1 MASPEKST
9 KSAIWTW
16 LLVLIPMLIGGIV
29 LLFALA
35 YSGAFIRL
43 ENGPLEGTP
52 TPTPSLQLSEPVIDT
67 SAIVVSGNTVT
78 IRWEPVEGADR
89 YILSYGWYETSYNL
103 GYTSRLKYT
112 VDTHYTVQDLVAGVE
127 YTFRVSAHGDASRYR
142 SSSSAEVKVKVPSD
156 DGTDEEGEEESHE

>member
-1 MASPEKST
+1 MKLGTAVF
-9 KSAIWTW
+9 W
-16 LLVLIPMLIGGIV
+16 LVVLVLIGFILLLILILNG
-29 LLFALA
+29 F
-35 YSGAFIRL
+35 FIRFDS
-43 ENGPLEGTP
+43 GHLEGIP
-52 TPTPSLQLSEPVIDT
+52 TPTPSLQIPEPVIDT
-67 SAIVVSGNTVT
+67 SAIVVSGDTVT
-78 IRWEPVEGADR
+78 IRWEPVEGADQ

-156 DGTDEEGEEESHE
+156 DGTDEEGEEEAHE